1 MRKLRSF
8 FSNLLIFTLVFVIGF
23 TVLNAII
30 NRPAKGKDIS
40 SDDLYT
46 DGITDTTYYSQLGPT
61 QQEIYDCLYETASVG
76 GLSYTFKNIN
86 FDLYGEYLNDVVY
99 ALEHEHPELFWLDG
113 GWTARGM
120 YGIGDNNDS
129 MTVELTTFDY
139 WKYTVNP
146 QKYIDALNNEINNVA
161 DMAQGLPDDYSK
173 VKFVHDYLVTS
184 ASYDHETLEEALKT
198 SHSASSEYIFSAY
211 GCLVNKKTVCAGYAK
226 SFMLILNRLGI
237 PCNYVTGDAGERHGW
252 NSVILDNDSYYV
264 DVTWDDSDYTDDNGQ
279 PLYPN
284 DAEYG
289 LFCITT
295 DELEK
300 THTIDNDFIIP
311 EFDAEKYNYFVY
323 QGYYIDS
330 YSFERLQSVVERQ
343 TDKKIISIKFSS
355 ENELNKAIND
365 IKRWNKIPIIADSEN
380 ARYKADKTRYILTLL
395 L

>member
-8 FSNLLIFTLVFVIGF
+8 FSNLLVFTLVIVIGF
-23 TVLNAII
+23 TIMNAII
-30 NRPAKGKDIS
+30 NRPAKGKDINS
-40 SDDLYT
+40 ENLSA

-61 QQEIYDCLYETASVG
+61 QQEIYDRLYEAASVG

-113 GWTARGM
+113 GWSARGM
-120 YGIGDNNDS
+120 YGLGENNDS
-129 MTVELTTFDY
+129 ITVELTTFDY
-139 WKYTVNP
+139 WKYTVDP
-146 QKYIDALNNEINNVA
+146 QKYIDALNSEINSVA
-161 DMAQGLPDDYSK
+161 AMAQDLPDDYSK
-173 VKFVHDYLVTS
+173 VKYVHDYLVTS

-226 SFMLILNRLGI
+226 AFMLILNKLGI

-264 DVTWDDSDYTDDNGQ
+264 DVTWDDSDYTNSSGQ

-295 DELEK
+295 EELEK
-300 THTIDNDFIIP
+300 THTIDTDFIIP
-311 EFDAEKYNYFVY
+311 EFDAEKYNYFIH
-323 QGYYIDS
+323 QGYYIDT
-330 YSFERLQSVVERQ
+330 YSFDRLQTIVEKQ
-343 TDKKIISIKFSS
+343 KDKKIISIKFSS
-355 ENELNKAIND
+355 ENELDKAIKD
-365 IKRWNKIPIIADSEN
+365 IKQWNKIPTIAASSKP
-380 ARYKADKTRYILTLL
+380 RYKADKTRFILTFLL
-395 L
+395 